1 MAAVKYNPMVLKQL
15 VKDGWFPTTTDYW
28 DAFTRRTKDLYTCID
43 VIGIGKQGTI
53 AVQVTSRSNMASR
66 RKKVLAAEAFP
77 HMQDAGWIVEVWGY
91 DQPKGKGTRYRLKR
105 EQLAG
110 PVDPPDLK
118 EFVCRMR
125 CCYPEVRD
133 WEHDER
139 IRDQYR

>member
-1 MAAVKYNPMVLKQL
+1 MAKASYNPRVVKQL
-15 VKDGWFPTTTDYW
+15 EADGWFPTTTDYW
-28 DAFTRRTKDLYTCID
+28 DAFSRRTKDLYTCID

-53 AVQVTSRSNMASR
+53 AVQVTSRGNMASR

-105 EQLAG
+105 ERLTG

-118 EFVCRMR
+118 DGVCLMR
-125 CCYPEVRD
+125 CCHPEVRD
-133 WEHDER
+133 WDHDER
-139 IRDQYR
+139 IREQYK